1 MGLQIGGNC
10 DVTGDG
16 GVNVLDIVTMIN
28 YILGNISLTEEQIQA
43 GDYNGDGG
51 INVVDVVR
59 CVSDAMGFGSNSM
72 SNLDNRL
79 LNNIKSVIQTPNGLR
94 KARKISIQAGYN
106 TTMIRDEVKKGAI
119 RLKNRRTQNKRLQYH
134 EQKSNKIK
142 ENLMRA
148 TKNVRKLR
156 GRR

>member
-1 MGLQIGGNC
+1 
-10 DVTGDG
+10 
-16 GVNVLDIVTMIN
+16 
-28 YILGNISLTEEQIQA
+28 
-43 GDYNGDGG
+43 
-51 INVVDVVR
+51 
-59 CVSDAMGFGSNSM
+59 
-72 SNLDNRL
+72 
-79 LNNIKSVIQTPNGLR
+79 
-94 KARKISIQAGYN
+94 KISIQAGYN

>member
-1 MGLQIGGNC
+1 
-10 DVTGDG
+10 
-16 GVNVLDIVTMIN
+16 
-28 YILGNISLTEEQIQA
+28 
-43 GDYNGDGG
+43 
-51 INVVDVVR
+51 
-59 CVSDAMGFGSNSM
+59 
-72 SNLDNRL
+72 
-79 LNNIKSVIQTPNGLR
+79 
-94 KARKISIQAGYN
+94 
-106 TTMIRDEVKKGAI
+106 MIRDEVKKGAI